1 MQKSLSK
8 NAFYKAVL
16 NVFNLIVPLLVN
28 PYIMNVLDVE
38 LYGAYNRVYAEFT
51 VFLTLGAFGI
61 YNYGVR
67 EISQVRS
74 HPDKVNR
81 LFTSLFVIGVLANV
95 VVGIIYVIYFS
106 MVSSGIDFYIYAIMM
121 IQLVGNMF
129 YIEFINEAAENYR
142 FITVKTILI
151 RIGYLV
157 SIFLFVRKPTD
168 ILPYTAV
175 VCLTVFLNNFVSFV
189 YLKRSLHFVWKH
201 VSIVRHLVPLI
212 IALILANVEI
222 LYGQLDKLMIG
233 RYLGDV
239 EVSYYVIPTTL
250 IGMISTVPLSLVS
263 VAIPRLSTMI
273 GEGDRDGYVSVL
285 NQTRD
290 VFFAMLT
297 PMCLG
302 VVILAL
308 EIMQIYGGDNYAGCW
323 PVLVIAALIRLF
335 GFGNQSIVMNLMM
348 YINGLEKKMVWLLG
362 LFGFVNL
369 GMNVVLIWTGLFTTE
384 TALFTTGIAT
394 ILFSVVA
401 FRYTVKVLHLPIKMI
416 SSSQVKYLLVSVLFI
431 PVGIVMK
438 MLPGGAIVHAV
449 LTMIP
454 CILLYGL
461 ALYYWQDDLL
471 VLILKKCKLER
482 FLPKQTKK

>member
-74 HPDKVNR
+74 NTDKVNR
-81 LFTSLFVIGVLANV
+81 LFTSLFTIGVIANV
-95 VVGIIYVIYFS
+95 LVGIVYIVYFS
-106 MVSSGIDFYIYAIMM
+106 FVSSGVDFYIYAIMM

-142 FITVKTILI
+142 FITIKTILI
-151 RIGYLV
+151 RIGYLI

-175 VCLTVFLNNFVSFV
+175 VCMTVFLNNFASFL
-189 YLKRSLHFVWKH
+189 YLKKSLRFVWKH
-201 VSIVRHLVPLI
+201 ISIVKHLIPLI

-233 RYLGDV
+233 SYLGDV
-239 EVSYYVIPTTL
+239 QVSYYVIPTTL
-250 IGMISTVPLSLVS
+250 IGMVSTVPLSLIS

-273 GEGDRDGYVSVL
+273 GLGDRDGYVTVL

-297 PMCLG
+297 PMCVG
-302 VVILAL
+302 VIILAP
-308 EIMQIYGGDNYAGCW
+308 EIMQIYGGDNYAACW
-323 PVLVIAALIRLF
+323 PVLVIAAIIRLF

-362 LFGFVNL
+362 IFGFVNL
-369 GMNVVLIWTGLFTTE
+369 GMNYLLLWTGIFTTE
-384 TALFTTGIAT
+384 TALITTGIAT
-394 ILFSVVA
+394 ILFSIFA

-416 SSSQVKYLLVSVLFI
+416 SCSQVKYLLVSILFI
-431 PVGIVMK
+431 PIGLIVK
-438 MLPGGAIVHAV
+438 MLPGGVIVHAV

-454 CILLYGL
+454 CIILYGL
-461 ALYYWQDDLL
+461 ALYIWQDELL
-471 VLILKKCKLER
+471 VMVLKKCKLER
-482 FLPKQTKK
+482 FLPKKK